1 MYTIQGIIANRKV
14 IEHEQTLGTKIVSL
28 PQDMVL
34 IPFAGTWSESK
45 KIPLLPLTDGK
56 VFELPAAITGICY
69 LLSKNGKLAYVEA
82 EFFGGD
88 GTQACSLW
96 EKGMMIGNPQQ
107 DIQAI
112 NTALQFLGVE
122 KGTSFDEFEALNLGR
137 FRDTQAW
144 LARDGA

>member
-1 MYTIQGIIANRKV
+1 MYTIQGVIADRKV
-14 IEHEQTLGTKIVSL
+14 IKHEQTSGAKIVGL

-45 KIPLLPLTDGK
+45 NIPILPLTDGK
-56 VFELPAAITGICY
+56 VFELPAAISDICS

-96 EKGMMIGNPQQ
+96 EKGMMVGNPRQ
-107 DIQAI
+107 DRHAI

-122 KGTSFDEFEALNLGR
+122 RGTNLDEFEALNLGR
-137 FRDTQAW
+137 FRETQAW
-144 LARDGA
+144 LVGDGA